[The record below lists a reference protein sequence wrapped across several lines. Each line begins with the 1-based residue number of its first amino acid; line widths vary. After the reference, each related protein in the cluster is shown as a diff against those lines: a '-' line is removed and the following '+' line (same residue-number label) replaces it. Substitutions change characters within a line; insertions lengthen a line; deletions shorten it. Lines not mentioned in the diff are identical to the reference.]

1 MAIPTDP
8 LFLLTQPEAE
18 QQWHLQQRDAGEFDL
33 NVLGAW
39 ADYSGEGVD
48 VYVID
53 DGVDYT
59 HSDLAPNYDL
69 TRDNDFELNI
79 ADAFG
84 FDGQSHGTAVAG
96 IIGADDNGIGAVGI
110 AFDATIIGS
119 RVNSFISN
127 AWLEDIRD
135 AIQGAAING
144 GEVSNISQGMAN
156 AFSTIFGG
164 LLDQSLVSGIR
175 TSIGFAVE
183 TGRDG
188 SGMIIVK
195 SAGNSR
201 RMEYDVNADMW
212 TNDTRQVVVAAVDQD
227 GFVSSYSSYGAANL
241 ISAFG
246 TPGEVVTTDRVGDAG
261 STLSDF
267 NLNFNGTSSA
277 APMVSGVVALILDA
291 NSALGWRDVQSILA
305 NSARHVGSEVG
316 TAPQGS
322 EREAWAWNGAT
333 DWNGGGLHYSIDYGY
348 GLIDA
353 TSAVRMA
360 ETWLLGF
367 QQQASFNEVTTTQ
380 DGLDST
386 TIIPDGDLN
395 GTTFLIVETEAVR
408 VDRVALTVNLSS
420 TFMGDVQIVL
430 TSPDGTTSTLINGSG
445 GSTRFNGNWTFE
457 SQAFRGV
464 SSAGQWSVHIVDMLG
479 EDVTSVSDIVLQTFG
494 TAISVDDR
502 YVFTD
507 EYSDFAGIA
516 GHRTSISDSN
526 GGTDTVNAAAVTSN
540 SIINLTNDQNSRIDG
555 INLTFFNME
564 NAIAG
569 DGNDMITGNNRDNSL
584 YGMRGDDTLNG
595 QGGADRLEGGTGN
608 DIYVTDG
615 LDTIIEAINAGI
627 DQLRASGSVI
637 LAANIEHATLIGTG
651 NINAIGNN
659 LNNSILG
666 NSGRN
671 ILKGG
676 GGDDTLNGQG
686 GADRLEG
693 GTGND
698 IYVTDGLDTII
709 EASNAGIDQLLASR
723 SVILS
728 ANIENATLI
737 GTGNINAT
745 GNNLSNSIVGNS
757 GRNILIGGGGN
768 DTLNGQGGADRLEGG
783 TGNDIYVTDGLD
795 TIIEASNAGIDQLR
809 ASGRVILSANIEN
822 ATLVGLGNINATGNN
837 LNNLIM
843 GNSGRNVLKGGDGN
857 DTLNGQD
864 GADRL
869 EGGTGNDIYVTD
881 GLDTIIEASNA
892 GIDQLRAS
900 GSVILAANIEN
911 ATLIGAGNINATGN
925 NLNNSI
931 VGNSGNNILNGGG
944 GNDRLEGG
952 AGIDTFV
959 FNTALNATTNVD
971 RIEDFQVADE
981 IIRLENAIF
990 TALTLTG
997 TLAFSAFASNLSGRA
1012 TDTDDRIIYEAD
1024 TGRLFYD
1031 FNGSLAGGGI
1041 HFASLDANL
1050 ALTQDNFFVV

>member
-1 MAIPTDP
+1 MSMAIPTDP
-8 LFLLTQPEAE
+8 LFQLTQPETE
-18 QQWHLQQRDAGEFDL
+18 QQWHLLQRDAGEFDL

-69 TRDNDFELNI
+69 TRDNDFDLNI

-84 FDGQSHGTAVAG
+84 VDGQSHGTAVAG

-119 RVNSFISN
+119 RTNGFISN

-135 AIQGAAING
+135 AIQGAALNG

-164 LLDQSLVSGIR
+164 LLDQSLVGAIR
-175 TSIGFAVE
+175 TSISFAVD

-188 SGMIIVK
+188 LGMIIVK

-201 RMEYDVNADMW
+201 GMEYDVNADMW
-212 TNDTRQVVVAAVDQD
+212 TNDTQQVVVAAVDQN

-261 STLSDF
+261 STSGDF

-277 APMVSGVVALILDA
+277 APMVSGIVALILDA
-291 NSALGWRDVQSILA
+291 NSELGWRDVQSILA

-322 EREAWAWNGAT
+322 EREAWAWNGAS

-360 ETWLLGF
+360 ETWLFGF

-386 TIIPDGDLN
+386 IIIPDGDLN
-395 GTTFLIVETEAVR
+395 GTTFVITETEAVR
-408 VDRVALTVNLSS
+408 VERVALTVNLSS

-445 GSTRFNGNWTFE
+445 ETTNFNGNWTFE

-464 SSAGQWSVHIVDMLG
+464 SSVGQWSVRIVDMFG
-479 EDVTSVSDIVLQTFG
+479 EDVTIVSDIILQTFG

-516 GHRTSISDSN
+516 GHRTSITDSN
-526 GGTDTVNAAAVTSN
+526 GGIDTVNAAAVTSN

-564 NAIAG
+564 SAIAG
-569 DGNDMITGNNRDNSL
+569 DGNDMITGNNQDNSL
-584 YGMRGDDTLNG
+584 YGMR
-595 QGGADRLEGGTGN
+595 
-608 DIYVTDG
+608 
-615 LDTIIEAINAGI
+615 
-627 DQLRASGSVI
+627 
-637 LAANIEHATLIGTG
+637 
-651 NINAIGNN
+651 
-659 LNNSILG
+659 
-666 NSGRN
+666 
-671 ILKGG
+671 
-676 GGDDTLNGQG
+676 GDDTLNGQG

-723 SVILS
+723 SVTLA
-728 ANIENATLI
+728 ANIEHATLI
-737 GTGNINAT
+737 GASNLNAT
-745 GNNLSNSIVGNS
+745 GNNLNNSLVGNS
-757 GRNILIGGGGN
+757 GRNILRGAGGD

-809 ASGRVILSANIEN
+809 ASGSVTLAANIEH
-822 ATLVGLGNINATGNN
+822 ATLLGAGNFNTTGNN
-837 LNNLIM
+837 LSNSLV
-843 GNSGRNVLKGGDGN
+843 GNSGRNLLIGGGGN
-857 DTLNGQD
+857 DTLNGQG

-881 GLDTIIEASNA
+881 GLDTIIEAINA
-892 GIDQLRAS
+892 GIDQLQAS
-900 GSVILAANIEN
+900 RSVTLAANIEH
-911 ATLIGAGNINATGN
+911 ATLLGAGNINATGN
-925 NLNNSI
+925 NLNNSL
-931 VGNSGNNILNGGG
+931 VGNSGNNVLKGGAGNDTLNGQGG
-944 GNDRLEGG
+944 GDRLEGG
-952 AGIDTFV
+952 AGNDRFV
-959 FNTALNATTNVD
+959 FNTALNGTTNID
-971 RIEDFQVADE
+971 RIEDFQVVDDT
-981 IIRLENAIF
+981 INLENAIF
-990 TALTLTG
+990 TALTMTG
-997 TLAFSAFASNLSGRA
+997 TLAFAAFARNLTGLA
-1012 TDTDDRIIYEAD
+1012 TDTEDRIIYEAD

-1041 HFASLDANL
+1041 HFANLDTNL
-1050 ALTQDNFFVV
+1050 ALTQNDFFVV